1 MKNGITRQIMAGY
14 GDLRKSEKKAADY
27 ILDHLEE
34 AAGASIDRLA
44 KAADVSQPT
53 VLRTLRALGFRGYKD
68 FKYRLVSELALEADV
83 TGDERQ
89 TEPLYGYTLR
99 KETALEE
106 IPAHVTETAS
116 RMLGETLKNISV
128 KTYRKA
134 VDALRTARTINI
146 YSVENSGVTA
156 QDLLAKLLYLGLPCR
171 YFSDYYYQQIS
182 AGNLSAGDVAV
193 GISYSG
199 ESRDT
204 VDVMRTA
211 KKAGATT
218 IAITNFKDSPI
229 SRYSDI
235 LICTSQEQF
244 IYGNAIFSRM
254 PQLLIVDMLYMGI
267 IASDYGR
274 YVKIL
279 DRGEKM
285 VRERAYPAGP
295 ETKPGAAKHFDPG
308 KKSGLTER
316 SGPEEKKG

>member
-44 KAADVSQPT
+44 KAAEVSQPT

-68 FKYRLVSELALEADV
+68 FKYRLVSELALEADG
-83 TGDERQ
+83 TEERQ

-134 VDALRTARTINI
+134 VDALRTAKSINI

-182 AGNLSAGDVAV
+182 AGNLLAGDVAV

-204 VDVMRTA
+204 VGVMRTA

-254 PQLLIVDMLYMGI
+254 LQLLIVDMLYMGI

-285 VRERAYPAGP
+285 VRERAYSAGL
-295 ETKPGAAKHFDPG
+295 ETKPGAAKHFNPG

-316 SGPEEKKG
+316 SGPEEKKC

>member
-1 MKNGITRQIMAGY
+1 MYQIFEKLSQFCRKSTEESDLKGMKNGITKLIMAGY

-27 ILDHLEE
+27 ILDHMED

-53 VLRTLRALGFRGYKD
+53 VLRMLRALGFKGYKD
-68 FKYRLVSELALEADV
+68 FKYRLVAELASA
-83 TGDERQ
+83 
-89 TEPLYGYTLR
+89 EPEKARSAVPMYGYTLR
-99 KETALEE
+99 EEMTLDE
-106 IPAHVTETAS
+106 IPAYMTETAS
-116 RMLGETLKNISV
+116 SMMEETLKNIPI

-134 VDALRTARTINI
+134 VDTLRTAKSINI

-182 AGNLSAGDVAV
+182 AGNLSAGDATV

-199 ESRDT
+199 ESKDT
-204 VDVMRTA
+204 VDVMKTA

-229 SRYSDI
+229 SRYADI

-244 IYGNAIFSRM
+244 IYGNAIFSRI
-254 PQLLIVDMLYMGI
+254 PQLQIVDMLYMGI
-267 IASDYGR
+267 IASDYDR

-285 VRERAYPAGP
+285 VRERAYPS
-295 ETKPGAAKHFDPG
+295 GA
-308 KKSGLTER
+308 
-316 SGPEEKKG
+316 EEKKP

>member
-68 FKYRLVSELALEADV
+68 FKYRLVSELALEAD
-83 TGDERQ
+83 GMEEERQ

-99 KETALEE
+99 KETTLEE

-134 VDALRTARTINI
+134 
-146 YSVENSGVTA
+146 
-156 QDLLAKLLYLGLPCR
+156 
-171 YFSDYYYQQIS
+171 
-182 AGNLSAGDVAV
+182 
-193 GISYSG
+193 
-199 ESRDT
+199 

-308 KKSGLTER
+308 KKSGPTER